1 MLEGTA
7 VGKYEPLGAF
17 LRGQRMQE
25 VPLTFTEIEKITGVK
40 LPPKAQHHRA
50 WWSNN
55 ASNNVMTKVWL
66 EAGYESAQV
75 DMSARKLVFRRVA
88 KGSDSSFAESAPK
101 PYATSEGRHPIR
113 GALKDI
119 TFLVP
124 GVDLT
129 EPADPEWAD
138 LLDKKYGPEVR

>member
-1 MLEGTA
+1 M
-7 VGKYEPLGAF
+7 GKYQPLGTY
-17 LRGQRMQE
+17 LRNQGTQE
-25 VPLTFTEIEKITGVK
+25 VPLTFHEIEKITGVK

-66 EAGYESAQV
+66 DAGFESTQV

-88 KGSDSSFAESAPK
+88 KGSAANGGFAEPALK
-101 PYATSEGRHPIR
+101 PYATSDGRHPLR

-119 TFLVP
+119 TFVPP

-138 LLDKKYGPEVR
+138 LLDKKYGSAVT

>member
-1 MLEGTA
+1 M
-7 VGKYEPLGAF
+7 GKYEPLGQF
-17 LRGQRMQE
+17 LRNQRTAE
-25 VPLTFTEIEKITGVK
+25 VPMTFGEIEKITGVK

-55 ASNNVMTKVWL
+55 PDNNVMTRVWL
-66 EAGYESAQV
+66 AAGFESAQV
-75 DMSARKLVFRRVA
+75 DMTGRKLVFRRVA
-88 KGSDSSFAESAPK
+88 KASEPTGGFGESAPK
-101 PYATSEGRHPIR
+101 RDVTKDGRHPAW

-119 TFLVP
+119 TFIPP